1 NVTFVPGSAGLAPFA
16 FGDLDFDGDFDV
28 ADFRNVFLGNM
39 LTNTTGLSPAEAYQA
54 GDFNT
59 DGIADELD
67 FLLYNQAYLTANPGA
82 TALSLAAT
90 TVPEPSSLLLAG
102 LGILALA
109 GCRRWRGRLL
119 VVGRHVRTCAL
130 AATTLLVG
138 ASGAQAA
145 NLVGWWNLADGMGT
159 TA

>member
-1 NVTFVPGSAGLAPFA
+1 LGNAWIKSRVEDVRAVVLTADGSELDANVTFVPGSAGLAPFA

-90 TVPEPSSLLLAG
+90 TVPEPS
-102 LGILALA
+102 
-109 GCRRWRGRLL
+109 
-119 VVGRHVRTCAL
+119 
-130 AATTLLVG
+130 
-138 ASGAQAA
+138 
-145 NLVGWWNLADGMGT
+145 
-159 TA
+159 